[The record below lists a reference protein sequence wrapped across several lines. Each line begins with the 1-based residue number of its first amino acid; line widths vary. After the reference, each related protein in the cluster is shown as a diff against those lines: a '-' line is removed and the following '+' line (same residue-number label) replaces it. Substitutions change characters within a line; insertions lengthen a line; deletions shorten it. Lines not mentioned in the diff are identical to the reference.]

1 MLSYWS
7 FIKQNLRFLSFGL
20 VLVFVGNYGQTFFI
34 SVFGGVWREAFD
46 LSHTQYSFY
55 YSLATLI
62 SGFAL
67 MIIGGKLDTSSLK
80 TFTLWVLTGTL
91 IATLVLAFA
100 LNAYWLFAGFL
111 LIRFCGQGLTGH
123 TAFTTM
129 ARYFDKNRGKA
140 ISVASMGMPIGEFIL
155 PVAAA
160 FTIAAFGWRE
170 TWIGLAVLL
179 VLCFVPLLLWSL
191 GDPRAS
197 QPVTQVDDNTEQ
209 DNNAQENNTETNN
222 SDQNRPKRHWQRRD
236 VIRDPRFWFTVP
248 AILSPAVLITGIFFH
263 QAFWAEA
270 RGWSLSWVASS
281 MTLYAI
287 THALGSLFTGALVDK
302 LGAKRVMR
310 LYLLPLAIAT
320 LMLQVDAFWGWAFFM
335 LVGGLSVGAS
345 GPTIGALWPEVYGTK
360 HLGSIRAMVSALMV
374 LSTAVA
380 PIVLGT
386 LIDQQLSVSS
396 IMAGLA
402 GYAIVSLL
410 ICQKVYQKALQTK
423 VQTIDP

>member
-1 MLSYWS
+1 MSYWS
-7 FIKQNLRFLSFGL
+7 FIQQNARFLSFGL

-80 TFTLWVLTGTL
+80 TFTLWVLSGTL

-100 LNAYWLFAGFL
+100 QNAYWLFAGFL

-170 TWIGLAVLL
+170 TWMGLAVLL

-197 QPVTQVDDNTEQ
+197 QPVTQIDSDTGDE
-209 DNNAQENNTETNN
+209 ETH
-222 SDQNRPKRHWQRRD
+222 QQRHWQRGD
-236 VIRDPRFWFTVP
+236 VIRDARFWLTVP

-360 HLGSIRAMVSALMV
+360 YLGSIRAMVSALMV

-380 PIVLGT
+380 PIVLGA
-386 LIDQQLSVSS
+386 LIDQQISVSS

-402 GYAIVSLL
+402 GYAILSLL

-423 VQTIDP
+423 VQTLNG